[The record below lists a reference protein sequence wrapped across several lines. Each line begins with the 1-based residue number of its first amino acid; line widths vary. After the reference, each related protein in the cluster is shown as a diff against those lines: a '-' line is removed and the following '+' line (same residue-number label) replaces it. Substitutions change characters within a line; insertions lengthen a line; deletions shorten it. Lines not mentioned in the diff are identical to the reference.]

1 MKLFCLLAL
10 VSVLLFSSSAEATNY
25 RYIKEAEPIT
35 AKHISLS
42 MFPEKL
48 SSINNGLDNGVYW
61 IYFPADSFSQ
71 SKVIVIPSARIH
83 EVSAYQNGLAVPLM
97 AGQRYTTLEVKQKA
111 DLYIRVRCI
120 KEAYIPLKMK
130 NSSDYAQAEQKSLM
144 LIGMYFG
151 LVGVVAIYNMLYFFT
166 FKENTFLYYLLFLL
180 SVSVSM
186 FYSDGM
192 LTFLNSSDWS
202 ANHFEI
208 LLHPMVAIFGAMFA
222 SSFLQLNL
230 DMPKAKNVTYVLAFL
245 LLASAM
251 AFVRTEHFIYFV
263 LVEMLTLL
271 SLSYYWILGLVQFQ
285 KSEYAKILVV
295 AYFLVLVMAIDF
307 YTTHLFGFQI
317 FSVSANDLKI
327 GGILE
332 VTVLSCSVIYR
343 MNRLSKENIRIK
355 GELRSYLQQVES
367 LSEDLFKNKDGQS
380 VVISELQLSAR
391 EDEILRHISM
401 GKTNKEIAGDLF
413 ISVNTVKFH
422 TKKIYEKLNISS
434 RKEARLIGLDQKIDT
449 PEI

>member
-1 MKLFCLLAL
+1 MKSFYFLVF

-25 RYIKEAEPIT
+25 RYIKEAKPIP
-35 AKHISLS
+35 AKDISS
-42 MFPEKL
+42 SIFPEKL

-71 SKVIVIPSARIH
+71 PKVIVIPSARIDQ
-83 EVSAYQNGLAVPLM
+83 VSAYQNGNAVSLM
-97 AGQRYTTLEVKQKA
+97 PGQRYVTLEVKQKA
-111 DLYIRVRCI
+111 DLYIRVNCI
-120 KEAYIPLKMK
+120 KEAYIPLKMM
-130 NSSDYAQAEQKSLM
+130 NSFDYTKAEQRSLM

-180 SVSVSM
+180 SISASM

-202 ANHFEI
+202 TDHFEI
-208 LLHPMVAIFGAMFA
+208 ILHPLVAIFGAMFA

-230 DMPKAKNVTYVLAFL
+230 DMPKAKNVTYVLVFL
-245 LLASAM
+245 LLTSAL
-251 AFVRTEHFIYFV
+251 AFVRTEHFTYFV
-263 LVEMLTLL
+263 FVEMLTLL
-271 SLSYYWILGLVQFQ
+271 SLSYYWVLGLVQFQ

-317 FSVSANDLKI
+317 FSVSPNDLKI

-355 GELRSYLQQVES
+355 DELRSYLQQVES
-367 LSEDLFKNKDGQS
+367 LSEDLFKNKDGQPG
-380 VVISELQLSAR
+380 VLSELQLSAR

-401 GKTNKEIAGDLF
+401 GKTNKEIAEELF

-434 RKEARLIGLDQKIDT
+434 RKEARLIGLDQK
-449 PEI
+449 